1 MTNTC
6 RIWPIHFICGP
17 FFILTLYVNKSL
29 EVCYDDEW
37 LSHRAYKRLNKHQ
50 TFEQTEL
57 GLVFSILWS
66 DL

>member
-1 MTNTC
+1 MAHTIYLWAHLHSN
-6 RIWPIHFICGP
+6 
-17 FFILTLYVNKSL
+17 ILCQQKL
-29 EVCYDDEW
+29 EVCYGEEW

-57 GLVFSILWS
+57 GLVFSILRS